1 MAEPTDAY
9 PAEATNGARPREGGE
24 GEAALRE
31 VLDEHGEELAVALE
45 QTDEVVDLLETTILM
60 IATADEEEIEYL
72 TDSSSNLIAAADG
85 ISTAETAEFA
95 ADVGENADDL
105 ANTLAT
111 VLALQRDGHLDDF
124 VTIATAFSESLSPDD
139 IDRLANTLEAN
150 GDEMI
155 EALDVV
161 LELQRDGH
169 LEDLVE
175 LTSTLSTLEI
185 DAETAQGLNAL
196 LGAVGEANRTSEPV
210 GVIGTLRTLGSPD
223 LRAGLG
229 YLLALLKAQGRRLR
243 QP

>member
-45 QTDEVVDLLETTILM
+45 RTDEAVDLLETTILM
-60 IATADEEEIEYL
+60 LATADEEEIEHL
-72 TDSSSNLIAAADG
+72 TDSSSNLIAAAEG
-85 ISTAETAEFA
+85 VSTAEAAELA

-105 ANTLAT
+105 GDALTT

-139 IDRLANTLEAN
+139 IDRLADTLETDGN
-150 GDEMI
+150 EMI

-175 LTSTLSTLEI
+175 LASTLSTLEI
-185 DAETAQGLNAL
+185 DAETVQGLNAL
-196 LGAVGEANRTSEPV
+196 LGAVGEASRTSKPV
-210 GVIGTLRTLGSPD
+210 GVVGTLRTLRSPD
-223 LRAGLG
+223 VRAGLG
-229 YLLALLKAQGRRLR
+229 YLLEVLKALGRRLR
-243 QP
+243 QS